1 MKRFH
6 NISSH
11 LICPTCQNKLSFNEG
26 MSLFQCS
33 NNHTW
38 EVSLDIPRFINS
50 KDNYTSAFG
59 LQWKKYRKTQLD
71 SYTKTNISRKRLINA
86 IGDIDNMI
94 KQKKQINVLEVGC
107 GAGRFTEILLSF
119 QNINLISMDF
129 SSAVEANQ
137 DNHRGHDRHIVIQ
150 ADINNSPF
158 KVGYFDLIICLG
170 VVQHT
175 PKPEQTIKNMYN
187 LVKPGGSLIF
197 DHYTHTFSY
206 YTKLGTICLR
216 PFLKR
221 MNADLALK
229 ITDKI
234 VSILF
239 PIHKAV
245 KNIYFLQIILSRISP
260 VRVYFHMF
268 PELNDQI
275 QYEWALLDTHDGLTD
290 YFKHFRTQSQ
300 LSNTLISLGAKNIS
314 VNKGGNGIEC
324 RLEKPLSL

>member
-1 MKRFH
+1 MKRFQ

-11 LICPTCQNKLSFNEG
+11 LICPTCKDKLSFNDEKL
-26 MSLFQCS
+26 SFQCS
-33 NNHTW
+33 DNHTW
-38 EVSLDIPRFINS
+38 EVSYDIPRFINS
-50 KDNYTSAFG
+50 KENYTTAFG

-71 SYTKTNISRKRLINA
+71 SYTNTRISRKRLMGA
-86 IGDIDNMI
+86 IGDIDNVI
-94 KQKKQINVLEVGC
+94 IQKKQINVLEVGC

-119 QNINLISMDF
+119 KNINLISMDF
-129 SSAVEANQ
+129 SNAVEANL
-137 DNHRGHDRHIVIQ
+137 DNHKGHERHTIIQ
-150 ADINNSPF
+150 CDINNSPF
-158 KVGYFDLIICLG
+158 KTGYFDLVICLG

-175 PKPEQTIKNMYN
+175 LKPETTIKNMYN
-187 LVKPGGSLIF
+187 LVKPGGRLIF
-197 DHYTHTFSY
+197 DHYAHTFSY

-216 PFLKR
+216 PILKR

-234 VSILF
+234 VNLLF

-260 VRVYFHMF
+260 VRVYFSMF
-268 PELNDQI
+268 PELNDEL

-290 YFKHFRTQSQ
+290 YYKHFRTQSQ
-300 LSNTLISLGAKNIS
+300 LTNTLISLGAKNII

-324 RLEKPLSL
+324 RCQKPKNL